1 MTDALKAF
9 YDAVNGRERMQKPQ
23 PKRELPEIREL
34 PELEPYVSG
43 CKDPSKK
50 WPFQYNRKPVHGM
63 NGVTI
68 MARFKTA
75 EEANYFAEVV
85 NSLYDDED

>member
-1 MTDALKAF
+1 MTDALNAF
-9 YDAVNGRERMQKPQ
+9 YDAVNGRERTQKPQ
-23 PKRELPEIREL
+23 QEREL

-43 CKDPSKK
+43 CKNPSKK

>member
-1 MTDALKAF
+1 MADALKAF

-23 PKRELPEIREL
+23 PKREI

-43 CKDPSKK
+43 CKDPLKK
-50 WPFQYNRKPVHGM
+50 WPFQYNRKPVLGM

>member
-1 MTDALKAF
+1 MVDALKVF
-9 YDAVNGRERMQKPQ
+9 YDAVNGRERMAKPQ
-23 PKRELPEIREL
+23 PKREA

-43 CKDPSKK
+43 GKDPSKK
-50 WPFQYNRKPVHGM
+50 WPFQYNRKPAHGM

-68 MARFKTA
+68 KAKFKTA